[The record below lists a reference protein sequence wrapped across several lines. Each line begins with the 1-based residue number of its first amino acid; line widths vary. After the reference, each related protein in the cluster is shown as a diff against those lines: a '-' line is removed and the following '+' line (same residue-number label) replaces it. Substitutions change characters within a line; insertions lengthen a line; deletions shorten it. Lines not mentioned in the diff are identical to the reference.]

1 MCVCV
6 QFGCKEQVEDK
17 RKLLQTWVAEG
28 ENRQACESRVILTKE
43 SSNVYRGQRELVS
56 IRDMILVKNWPME
69 KIRGI
74 VARGGGVPDPD
85 APTVPALTQ
94 YWCYVSRT
102 HTEEESVRQTAEI
115 QVAAQTTSEGI
126 GAMMGSTLPRGLGSA
141 AVNQQQLDEIT
152 QSVALPGAVV
162 PEGHGCENVC
172 FRFLTV

>member
-6 QFGCKEQVEDK
+6 CSIWLYKEQVEDK

-74 VARGGGVPDPD
+74 VARGGGV
-85 APTVPALTQ
+85 AG
-94 YWCYVSRT
+94 C
-102 HTEEESVRQTAEI
+102 QTLMPL
-115 QVAAQTTSEGI
+115 QCQPSPNT
-126 GAMMGSTLPRGLGSA
+126 GAM
-141 AVNQQQLDEIT
+141 
-152 QSVALPGAVV
+152 
-162 PEGHGCENVC
+162 
-172 FRFLTV
+172 

>member
-1 MCVCV
+1 
-6 QFGCKEQVEDK
+6 
-17 RKLLQTWVAEG
+17 
-28 ENRQACESRVILTKE
+28 
-43 SSNVYRGQRELVS
+43 
-56 IRDMILVKNWPME
+56 ME

-102 HTEEESVRQTAEI
+102 HTEEESVRQTAET